1 MMVAL
6 EELRAATSELRSQ
19 EQRLVETEEA
29 LNREHRRMHELWENS
44 PFGFVVTDRIG
55 LIRYAS
61 SAAATLLGMK
71 PERLEKK
78 PLALF
83 IAEEDR
89 AGFRTWLC
97 DVAQGLPTSKRDVQ
111 LVSATSERYV
121 VSVWARL
128 GEEAVNK
135 TPEVH
140 WALVDVTD
148 DRRQERELAEKNR
161 ELERKL
167 VELELRF
174 GARPK
179 SAQRG

>member
-1 MMVAL
+1 
-6 EELRAATSELRSQ
+6 
-19 EQRLVETEEA
+19 
-29 LNREHRRMHELWENS
+29 
-44 PFGFVVTDRIG
+44 
-55 LIRYAS
+55 
-61 SAAATLLGMK
+61 
-71 PERLEKK
+71 
-78 PLALF
+78 
-83 IAEEDR
+83 
-89 AGFRTWLC
+89 
-97 DVAQGLPTSKRDVQ
+97 
-111 LVSATSERYV
+111 